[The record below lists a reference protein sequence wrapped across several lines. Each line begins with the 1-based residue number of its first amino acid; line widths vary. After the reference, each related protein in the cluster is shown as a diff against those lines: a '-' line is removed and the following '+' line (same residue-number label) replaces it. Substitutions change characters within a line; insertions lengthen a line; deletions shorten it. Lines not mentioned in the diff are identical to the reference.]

1 MFELSLSLKKIEEEI
16 NFAKGNLRKLSNLIS
31 GTKKEI
37 KNYEVKLK
45 KYAKQKDEVGFKK
58 IEVVL
63 KNLQVRLD
71 DSQKELNI
79 LNDKYDAKTIKML
92 QEEKKSIL
100 SKINKQGNKQILD
113 QQRLTNVRVEKE
125 YNVIRDNYV
134 LAVKTV
140 MDFIET

>member
-1 MFELSLSLKKIEEEI
+1 MFKSYIQKQKIINNLCRGIIVIELSLSLKKIEEEI

-100 SKINKQGNKQILD
+100 SKINKLSTFVY
-113 QQRLTNVRVEKE
+113 R
-125 YNVIRDNYV
+125 
-134 LAVKTV
+134 
-140 MDFIET
+140 

>member
-1 MFELSLSLKKIEEEI
+1 VFELSLSLKKIEEEI
-16 NFAKGNLRKLSNLIS
+16 NFAKDNLRKLSNLIS

-92 QEEKKSIL
+92 QEERKSIL

-134 LAVKTV
+134 LAVRQ
-140 MDFIET
+140 

>member
-58 IEVVL
+58 IEVLL

-125 YNVIRDNYV
+125 YNVIRDN
-134 LAVKTV
+134 
-140 MDFIET
+140 

>member
-92 QEEKKSIL
+92 QEEKSQFYRKL
-100 SKINKQGNKQILD
+100 TSKEISK
-113 QQRLTNVRVEKE
+113 
-125 YNVIRDNYV
+125 
-134 LAVKTV
+134 
-140 MDFIET
+140 F